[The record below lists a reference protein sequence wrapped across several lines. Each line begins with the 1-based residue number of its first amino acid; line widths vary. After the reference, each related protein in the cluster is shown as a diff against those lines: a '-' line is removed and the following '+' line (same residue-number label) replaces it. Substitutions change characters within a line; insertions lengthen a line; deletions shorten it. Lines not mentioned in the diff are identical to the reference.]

1 MHCSFLAT
9 KLLKRVRRVGKLCQE
24 RAQTNPS
31 LQHMPQRTLKVKKK
45 GGEGRKVCNEL
56 IDTGDKGNDIDAA
69 IQTWVQQGRKVGE
82 ITKSPKALLSTM
94 RSWKQT

>member
-1 MHCSFLAT
+1 
-9 KLLKRVRRVGKLCQE
+9 
-24 RAQTNPS
+24 
-31 LQHMPQRTLKVKKK
+31 MPGESSDKSISTAHASENTQSKKK

-82 ITKSPKALLSTM
+82 IIKSPKALLSTM